1 MNQITL
7 TADIVEFTD
16 NFSRQMIEK
25 IDNKILCLNRRIDN
39 LQSDNR
45 TMNQKI
51 KELEKQIKRSK
62 K

>member
-7 TADIVEFTD
+7 TANIVEFTD
-16 NFSRQMIEK
+16 NYCRNMYEK

>member
-7 TADIVEFTD
+7 TADIVEFAD
-16 NFSRQMIEK
+16 NYCRNMYEK

-45 TMNQKI
+45 TMKQKI